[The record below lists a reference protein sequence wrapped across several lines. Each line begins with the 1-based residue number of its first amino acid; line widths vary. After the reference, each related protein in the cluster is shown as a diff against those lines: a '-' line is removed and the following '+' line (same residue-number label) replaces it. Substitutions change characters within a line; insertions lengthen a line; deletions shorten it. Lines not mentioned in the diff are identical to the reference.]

1 MSNVNWLRR
10 LFAETGSDNTPEG
23 GIIRAGGKHA
33 TKTITLSANNTTAS
47 VNVFQVTGTT
57 KIVDFHGEILTKTT
71 LTNCTSVYFDLWDG
85 TTSVP
90 ITKTTGA
97 AMSGYNVG
105 AFFIKDADV
114 ATALTILN
122 NDQGRIKEAATGARV
137 NTEFL
142 AVQKTSTNTYIRF
155 NYTTTDAPIAA
166 TVKVDCQWVDIDNGV
181 LVNISP

>member
-1 MSNVNWLRR
+1 MAYLDFLKRI
-10 LFAETGSDNTPEG
+10 FTGTGSDNTPQG
-23 GIIRAGGKHA
+23 ALIRSGGKHA
-33 TKTITLSANNTTAS
+33 TKTITLSANNTTAA
-47 VNVFQVTGTT
+47 VNVFTITGTVR
-57 KIVDFHGEILTKTT
+57 VDSLHGELTAKTT

-122 NDQGRIKEAATGARV
+122 NASCAIKEAATGTRI
-137 NTEFL
+137 NTPFM
-142 AVQKTSTNTYIRF
+142 AIQKTATTTYIRF
-155 NYTTTDAPIAA
+155 NYTTTDAPANA
-166 TVKVDCQWVDIDNGV
+166 QVTVDCQWADIDGGELTAV
-181 LVNISP
+181 